1 MPWLLAKDHD
11 QPDWLAQFAK
21 KRKGHTKAE
30 KFLFSLLL
38 V

>member
-1 MPWLLAKDHD
+1 MPWLLAKDDD

-30 KFLFSLLL
+30 KIPF
-38 V
+38 